1 MGINDFS
8 KDSRDSNT
16 VPIIRIGEVVSV
28 SDSTKSGRIKV
39 KITGID
45 DTETEG
51 SLIKCVRLLPKYL
64 KIIPKTGGRGLGF

>member
-28 SDSTKSGRIKV
+28 SDSTKSGRI
-39 KITGID
+39 
-45 DTETEG
+45 
-51 SLIKCVRLLPKYL
+51 
-64 KIIPKTGGRGLGF
+64 